1 MRYAAAAAIFLLSAA
16 ASAQNGRWTEDR
28 ANAWYSKQPWLVG
41 ANYIPSTAINQ
52 LEMWQAETFD
62 PERIDIE
69 LGWAEGLGMNT
80 IRVFLHDL
88 VWEQNPAGFQQR
100 IDRFLA
106 IAAKHNIRPMFVLFD
121 SCWDPNPRLGE
132 QREPRAG
139 VHNSGWVQSPG
150 AKALRD
156 RRNYARLERYV
167 KGVVG
172 AFANDPR
179 VLAWDL
185 WNEPENQNSS
195 SYGKQEPRNKV
206 ALAAALLPGVFAWA
220 RSSAPTQPVTCGVWK
235 GNWADA
241 ESLSRMQRIALD
253 SSDVIS
259 FHSYEDAERFRAR
272 IQSLKRLHRPILC
285 TEYMARG
292 VGSTFQGSLPV
303 ARELHVAA
311 YNWGLVLGKTQT
323 NLPWDSWKNPYIDRE
338 PPV

>member
-156 RRNYARLERYV
+156 RRN
-167 KGVVG
+167 
-172 AFANDPR
+172 
-179 VLAWDL
+179 
-185 WNEPENQNSS
+185 
-195 SYGKQEPRNKV
+195 
-206 ALAAALLPGVFAWA
+206 
-220 RSSAPTQPVTCGVWK
+220 
-235 GNWADA
+235 
-241 ESLSRMQRIALD
+241 
-253 SSDVIS
+253 
-259 FHSYEDAERFRAR
+259 
-272 IQSLKRLHRPILC
+272 
-285 TEYMARG
+285 
-292 VGSTFQGSLPV
+292 
-303 ARELHVAA
+303 
-311 YNWGLVLGKTQT
+311 
-323 NLPWDSWKNPYIDRE
+323 
-338 PPV
+338 